1 MMTANNALSL
11 VRARTKR
18 HISVV
23 MSDLD
28 ALTIALTCAT
38 MERDALLE
46 LSHDRIVATEATR
59 SADQLQ
65 LTSDEFKALF
75 CASTAE
81 SAKSTVATRRDL
93 AALQAAAAAL
103 QLQDNMAE
111 TKALHEAIAGAL
123 RTTLREPA
131 QKAVWSTARAR
142 RLAVLTLLRE
152 DDADALA
159 CLRHV
164 LGEVV
169 GSDLRRWED
178 LREEQRAVGL
188 DLMLVSETLA
198 AVAGTV

>member
-1 MMTANNALSL
+1 MNATGAVAR
-11 VRARTKR
+11 VRERTKH

-23 MSDLD
+23 MNDMD

-46 LSHDRIVATEATR
+46 LSHDRMVATDASR
-59 SADQLQ
+59 SAGRLQ
-65 LTSDEFKALF
+65 LTCDEFNELF
-75 CASTAE
+75 CAPT
-81 SAKSTVATRRDL
+81 SASARSALATRRDL
-93 AALQAAAAAL
+93 AAQQAAAAAL
-103 QLQDNMAE
+103 QLQDAMVE
-111 TKALHEAIAGAL
+111 TKALHAAIADAL
-123 RTTLREPA
+123 RTTLAEPA

-142 RLAVLTLLRE
+142 RLVVLTLLRE

-159 CLRHV
+159 CLRHI

-178 LREEQRAVGL
+178 LREEQRVEGL